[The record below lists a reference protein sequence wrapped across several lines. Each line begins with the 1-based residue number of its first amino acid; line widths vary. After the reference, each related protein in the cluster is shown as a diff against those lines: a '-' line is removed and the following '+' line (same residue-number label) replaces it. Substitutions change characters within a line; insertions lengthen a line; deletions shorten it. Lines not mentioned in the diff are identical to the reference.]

1 MLQYQNRGA
10 LARETGLVTTQPHKD
25 EALVAPRFCGVK
37 LGSFELSESLK
48 QISSAFFKT
57 PFHVSCLIIIL
68 PSFQH
73 MWCDHMRV
81 LGYL

>member
-37 LGSFELSESLK
+37 LR
-48 QISSAFFKT
+48 
-57 PFHVSCLIIIL
+57 IIRKLETNQLGIL
-68 PSFQH
+68 
-73 MWCDHMRV
+73 
-81 LGYL
+81 